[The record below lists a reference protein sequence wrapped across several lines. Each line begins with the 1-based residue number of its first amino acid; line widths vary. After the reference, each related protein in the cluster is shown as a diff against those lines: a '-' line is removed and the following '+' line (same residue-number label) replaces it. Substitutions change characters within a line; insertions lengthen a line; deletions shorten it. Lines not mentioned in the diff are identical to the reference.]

1 MRTGSPSVNPYL
13 RPRHK
18 QACFWY
24 SAHLALPS
32 SHRPITCLS
41 ARSRAYSL
49 SSYLAPRRHRK
60 AFCPHLVWSSANCP
74 FHNQTRQT
82 SNGPATAPGLEPQ
95 LWGLLC
101 LELRLLGTPHPM
113 QPPHKPQQQLNVT
126 SWLLLS
132 PRKGLCAEARA
143 EPHWFKL
150 ASAPA
155 QGETLCRN
163 SVRNIETTTTTQTT
177 TPQSYELASALFPER
192 TLCRS
197 SG

>member
-1 MRTGSPSVNPYL
+1 M
-13 RPRHK
+13 
-18 QACFWY
+18 
-24 SAHLALPS
+24 
-32 SHRPITCLS
+32 
-41 ARSRAYSL
+41 
-49 SSYLAPRRHRK
+49 
-60 AFCPHLVWSSANCP
+60 
-74 FHNQTRQT
+74 
-82 SNGPATAPGLEPQ
+82 EPQ

-101 LELRLLGTPHPM
+101 LGLRLLGTPHPM
-113 QPPHKPQQQLNVT
+113 QPPHKQQQQQQQLNVT

-177 TPQSYELASALFPER
+177 TQWYELASALAPEKDSLQKLGLNRTGSSWLLLPPRERLCAETRSETLRQRPPNRQQQLHGTNWLLLSLRKR
-192 TLCRS
+192 TLCRNS
-197 SG
+197 V